1 MLQNF
6 IEILILSAIQ
16 GISEFLPISS
26 SAHLILVSSFYDFSS
41 SSLFIDIGL
50 HLGSLFA
57 IIYYFKKDLLNLR
70 NNQKLLILVLFGSI
84 PLIIFGYIIYS
95 TEIVNLLRSIEII
108 AWTTLFF
115 GLVLFLS
122 DKRDSNQNISTDLNI
137 KTILFIGLFQILA
150 LIPGVS
156 RAGITLTAAR
166 FLRFNRV
173 DSSKIAFL
181 LSIPALAGASFLG
194 LKDAVQQSIEFN
206 YLLLIAITF
215 SFIFSFVTVKYFI
228 KYVSNFSLTVFVI
241 YRILVGLILLL
252 VIYFPHQG

>member
-1 MLQNF
+1 MLQDF

-26 SAHLILVSSFYDFSS
+26 SAHLILVSSFYNFSS

-70 NNQKLLILVLFGSI
+70 NNQKLLILILFGSI

-95 TEIVNLLRSIEII
+95 TEIINLLRNIEII

-122 DKRDSNQNISTDLNI
+122 DKRDINQNISTDLNI

-215 SFIFSFVTVKYFI
+215 SFVFSFVTVKYFI

-241 YRILVGLILLL
+241 YRILVGLVLLL